1 MARIV
6 FIACLTLAFLHQALG
21 EETPRVFGPYAAQL
35 SAVDIEQIKVAS
47 NPLHER
53 LTKIEAFRRDSVH
66 VHTGTVA
73 TWTLVTLSKRDGK
86 WIVDKKVVTPW

>member
-6 FIACLTLAFLHQALG
+6 FIACFTLAILHQALG
-21 EETPRVFGPYAAQL
+21 EEPPRVFGPYATQL
-35 SAVDIEQIKVAS
+35 SAADIEQIKIAS
-47 NPLHER
+47 NPAHER
-53 LTKIEAFRRDSVH
+53 LTKIEAFGLDGVH

-73 TWTLVTLSKRDGK
+73 TWTLVTLFKRDGK